1 MVHSLPGNVSFSQ
14 GAALSVPY
22 GTAYRG
28 LHHKAHARPGETLLV
43 HGASGGVGVAAVRL
57 AVAPGMT
64 VIGTPGTERGGPPLP
79 GGGAHQAL
87 APPAPPYLTKVM
99 ELTGNPGAAA
109 SPA

>member
-43 HGASGGVGVAAVRL
+43 HGASGGVGIAAVQL
-57 AVAPGMT
+57 ARAHGMT
-64 VIGTPGTERGGPPLP
+64 VIGTAGSERRGKLVHEHRAHPLLDPPPPHYLP
-79 GGGAHQAL
+79 RLVG
-87 APPAPPYLTKVM
+87 
-99 ELTGNPGAAA
+99 
-109 SPA
+109 

>member
-43 HGASGGVGVAAVRL
+43 HGASGGVGIAAVQL
-57 AVAPGMT
+57 ARAHGMT
-64 VIGTPGTERGGPPLP
+64 VIGTAGSQRRGQPRPRPRPPPPPRPPTPPFPPTADGPRGRP
-79 GGGAHQAL
+79 
-87 APPAPPYLTKVM
+87 
-99 ELTGNPGAAA
+99 
-109 SPA
+109 